1 MDESF
6 WSEELETMPSQE
18 LRRLEAPLLARQIE
32 YLYAHSEFYRRQLDE
47 AGVRPGDITCHEA
60 LEKVPFT
67 EKKQLAQTQHEGA
80 LIGPHQCAKLED
92 IVRLVGTGGTS
103 GKPMRIGWTRQDVK
117 AYNEMGARALWI
129 LGCRPGDLVLNCFN
143 YSIYAGGVMDQM
155 SFEHLGAAVLAYG
168 VGKSRALLDMF
179 ADLPGDKCI
188 YSTPSYAVRLASVA
202 AEAGI
207 NPLDLKIRKG
217 FFSGEAGLQVP
228 GYRQKIEN
236 SWGMTTHD
244 LYGIA
249 ELGCQSA
256 ECRHRSGMHF
266 CGQGYVIAELIDP
279 NTGAVKKIQDGETG
293 ELVYTA
299 IRRQASPLL
308 RLRSHDLV
316 EVQSS
321 LCACG
326 RTGLRFHTRGRSDDM
341 FVVKG
346 VNIFPT
352 SIQQVL
358 HELEPRLTGEFQ
370 VMLDFPPPF
379 DYSPRLL
386 VEVSREVPHAQ
397 HEALIRETEAVIRV
411 KAGFA
416 AQVELV
422 AQGTIASEHKTRRI
436 LRNYE
441 ILKREQELP

>member
-1 MDESF
+1 MNGIF
-6 WSEELETMPSQE
+6 WCEELETMPVEE
-18 LRRLEAPLLARQIE
+18 LRRYEAPLLTRQVE
-32 YLYAHSEFYRRQLDE
+32 YLYATSDFYRRQLDG
-47 AGVRPGDITCHEA
+47 AGIKPGDITCHEA
-60 LEKVPFT
+60 LENVPFT
-67 EKKQLAQTQHEGA
+67 EKKELARTQREGA
-80 LIGPHQCAKLED
+80 LIGPHQCALLED

-103 GKPMRIGWTRQDVK
+103 GKPMRIGWTHQDVQ

-155 SFEHLGAAVLAYG
+155 SFEHLGATVLAYG

-179 ADLPGDKCI
+179 ADLPGDKCL

-207 NPLDLKIRKG
+207 DPLDLNITKG

-236 SWGMTTHD
+236 TWGMTTHD

-256 ECRHRSGMHF
+256 ECQHHTGMHF

-279 NTGAVKKIQDGETG
+279 ATGAVKKMQDGETG

-308 RLRSHDLV
+308 RLRSHDFV

-321 LCACG
+321 PCACG

-352 SIQQVL
+352 SIQEVL
-358 HELEPRLTGEFQ
+358 HGLEPRLTGEFQ
-370 VMLDFPPPF
+370 VALDFPPPF

-386 VEVSREVPHAQ
+386 VEVSRELPGSQ
-397 HEALIRETEAVIRV
+397 HEALIEEIEAVIRM
-411 KAGFA
+411 KAAFA
-416 AQVELV
+416 VRAEL
-422 AQGTIASEHKTRRI
+422 APEGSIASEHKTRRV

-441 ILKREQELP
+441 T